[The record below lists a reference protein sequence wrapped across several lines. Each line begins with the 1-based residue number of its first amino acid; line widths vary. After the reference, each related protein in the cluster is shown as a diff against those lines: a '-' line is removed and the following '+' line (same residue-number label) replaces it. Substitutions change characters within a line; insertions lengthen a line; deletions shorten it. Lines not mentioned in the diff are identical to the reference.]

1 MQINIPGATQS
12 LYIAGS
18 LSYLIHF
25 DFFFIDITVTIA
37 TTKKSWKSRKKCLSR
52 NKGENIIGVGS
63 KMAKGCQMIINGRQ
77 YSDFWYCEVFV

>member
-37 TTKKSWKSRKKCLSR
+37 TTKTSWKNRKKVSVETKEKTSL
-52 NKGENIIGVGS
+52 V
-63 KMAKGCQMIINGRQ
+63 
-77 YSDFWYCEVFV
+77 

>member
-1 MQINIPGATQS
+1 MQINIAGATQS

-37 TTKKSWKSRKKCLSR
+37 TTKTSWKNRKTS
-52 NKGENIIGVGS
+52 
-63 KMAKGCQMIINGRQ
+63 Q
-77 YSDFWYCEVFV
+77 